1 MTEEDK
7 QALAA
12 EIADELQDSCGIE
25 TDADRDLTARCI
37 VDRIEHTLRQQ
48 DWMPPEE
55 TSRIIGGVRSWAGR
69 AGKIPEHHVTR
80 DVLNSHL
87 AELAQ
92 ILNDR

>member
-37 VDRIEHTLRQQ
+37 VDRIGHTLRQQ
-48 DWMPPEE
+48 GWMPPEKS
-55 TSRIIGGVRSWAGR
+55 SRIIGGVISWAAR
-69 AGKIPEHHVTR
+69 LGKLPEHHINR
-80 DVLNSHL
+80 DVLISHL
-87 AELAQ
+87 VELGQ